1 MKKRRAF
8 ILFHLLTESI
18 LTLDNN
24 CNKNTGVVDRKDA
37 LIGNYLSIPKA
48 RKWTAK
54 VFFAFY

>member
-1 MKKRRAF
+1 MKKRRTF
-8 ILFHLLTESI
+8 ILFHLLTESK

-24 CNKNTGVVDRKDA
+24 CNKNTDVADRRDA
-37 LIGNYLSIPKA
+37 LIGNYLLVQKT